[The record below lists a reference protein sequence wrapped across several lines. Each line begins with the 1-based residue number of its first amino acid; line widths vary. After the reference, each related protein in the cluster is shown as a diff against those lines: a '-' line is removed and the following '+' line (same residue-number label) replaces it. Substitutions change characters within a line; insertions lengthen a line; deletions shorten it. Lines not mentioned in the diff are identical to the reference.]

1 MLKTIEKELQEG
13 EIKSNDSN
21 GVDVMTIF
29 EFKNTYSNFQMS
41 IDKTVKLQIEF
52 WNELIEENPDIQK
65 LINLASALTMKFE
78 ELEKMFGVLSAYD
91 LNSNKYLELYSRF
104 LKEIIHDEFESKRI
118 SEKLDLMSKNRG
130 STHDPHEDKND
141 NFGDNNN
148 CLIVT
153 VSGNKDTLGNIVSI
167 GSEVMNV
174 LRYKPSD
181 VQGSN
186 VKILMPEIYAKN
198 HNDYVNRYLETG
210 EARIMGKKR
219 NIYAMDKRGYI
230 KGCSLFLKVLPDL
243 SEVFCDHSRVSTSS
257 A

>member
-1 MLKTIEKELQEG
+1 MLKSIEKELQEN

-29 EFKNTYSNFQMS
+29 EFKNTYSNFQIC
-41 IDKTVKLQIEF
+41 IDKTVRLQIEF

-65 LINLASALTMKFE
+65 LINLASALTMRFE
-78 ELEKMFGVLSAYD
+78 ELEKMFSDLSAYD

-130 STHDPHEDKND
+130 NVHDPHEDKND

-153 VSGNKDTLGNIVSI
+153 VSGNKENLGTILSVGNEI
-167 GSEVMNV
+167 MNV
-174 LRYKPSD
+174 LKYRPAD

-186 VKILMPEIYAKN
+186 VKMLMPDVYSKN
-198 HNDYVNRYLETG
+198 HDSYILRYLETG
-210 EARIMGKKR
+210 EVRIMGKKR
-219 NIYAMDKRGYI
+219 NVYAMDKRGYI

-243 SEVFCDHSRVSTSS
+243 SEVDKQLV
-257 A
+257 